1 MTIAGLCTAG
11 SLVANVALVSTVLS
25 EILAGLQVI
34 DTDSHW
40 SEPGDLWTSRAPA
53 KYVDR
58 VPQLGERGGR
68 RRWWF
73 DGDISIGLP
82 IASSV
87 IDPTGTKVT
96 GTAFFDFDNEM
107 VHRASYDPEARVE
120 MMDALGIHAQI
131 MYPNVAGFGNQN
143 FLKSPDAMLRLISVQ
158 IYNDAL
164 AEFQEATGQRVF
176 GMALLPWWDLDAAI
190 AEIARIH
197 ANGLRGIVT
206 CSNPEEAGL
215 PDMGQREWD
224 PVWEICSELA
234 LPVNFHIGSSK
245 GNLDFFGKAPWP
257 SFGAERKLAV
267 GSANLFLG
275 NARVIGNMIYSGV
288 PERFP
293 DLRFVSV
300 ESGVGWLPFFLESL
314 DHQLLETAPNE
325 LAFLSMKPSDYFR
338 RQFFGTFWFESAMVK
353 PAIDFLGPNC
363 VMFETDFP
371 HPTCLYPRDDDRLN
385 ATLSGLSPQVI
396 AQVMQDNAAA
406 LYRIPVTRVAA

>member
-1 MTIAGLCTAG
+1 MSTNAIDGPATGGLVT
-11 SLVANVALVSTVLS
+11 
-25 EILAGLQVI
+25 GLKVI
-34 DTDSHW
+34 DTDTHW
-40 SEPGDLWTSRAPA
+40 SEPYDLWTSRAPA

-58 VPQLGERGGR
+58 VPKMVERNGR

-73 DGDISIGLP
+73 DGDIAIGLP

-87 IDPTGTKVT
+87 IDPEGTKIT
-96 GTAFFDFDNEM
+96 GTAFFEMDNEM
-107 VHRASYDPEARVE
+107 VHRASFDPEARVA
-120 MMDALGIHAQI
+120 MMDTLGVHAQI

-143 FLKSPDAMLRLISVQ
+143 FLKSPDDMLRLISVQ

-164 AEFQEATGQRVF
+164 AEFQDATDQRVY
-176 GMALLPWWDLDAAI
+176 GMALLPWWDLEAAA
-190 AEIARIH
+190 AEIQRVSD
-197 ANGLRGIVT
+197 NGLRGIVT

-215 PDMGQREWD
+215 PDMAQPAWD
-224 PVWEICSELA
+224 PIWELCSTLA
-234 LPVNFHIGSSK
+234 MPVNFHIGSSK

-257 SFGAERKLAV
+257 SFGAERRLAV

-300 ESGVGWLPFFLESL
+300 ESGIGWLPFFLESL

-325 LAFLSMKPSDYFR
+325 LAELTMAPSDYFR
-338 RQFFGTFWFESAMVK
+338 RQFLGTFWFESAMVAA
-353 PAIDFLGPNC
+353 AIDFLGPQS

-371 HPTCLYPRDDDRLN
+371 HPTCLYPRDDARL
-385 ATLSGLSPQVI
+385 AETLAGLEPEVVRRI
-396 AQVMQDNAAA
+396 MQDNAAE
-406 LYRIPVTRVAA
+406 LYRIDVS